1 MNNVH
6 KKFKAFG
13 VLTSLFVLL
22 VLIQGALVSK
32 TGSGEGC
39 GDTWP
44 LCFGEVVPL
53 NPTIETIIEYSH
65 RIVSGLT
72 GLLVI
77 ILALWAWKQL
87 KHIREA
93 RVLAILSVLMIILQG
108 LMGAGAVVFGQ
119 EPITMA
125 LHFGFSALSLS
136 SVVLLIILSF
146 EDSNQTPR
154 PVAPRNSNKLRNYV
168 FAVTAYCYAVI
179 YTGAYVKHTDST
191 LACAGFPTCNG
202 KWIPD
207 AFWTVAPQ
215 YFHRIFGT
223 IMLLSLI
230 VLVVWVWRHYK
241 SHRTIKWLS
250 LLSVLLVL
258 GQFASGIT
266 IVLSLNQFLE
276 VGMTHAILISILFT
290 CLAYMTMIFLRKP
303 TQ

>member
-1 MNNVH
+1 MH
-6 KKFKAFG
+6 KRFKFFG
-13 VLTSLFVLL
+13 VITALFVLL

-53 NPTIETIIEYSH
+53 NPTMETIIEYSH
-65 RIVSGLT
+65 RIVSGLA

-77 ILALWAWKQL
+77 ILAFWAWKQL

-93 RVLAILSVLMIILQG
+93 RFLAFLSVFMIILQG

-119 EPITMA
+119 QPLVMA

-146 EDSNQTPR
+146 EDSSKISR
-154 PVAPRNSNKLRNYV
+154 PTAPKNSKGLRRYV
-168 FAVTAYCYAVI
+168 LGVLLYCYAVI
-179 YTGAYVKHTDST
+179 YTGAFVKHTDST

-223 IMLLSLI
+223 IMLISLI
-230 VLVVWVWRHYK
+230 ILVVWIFRK
-241 SHRTIKWLS
+241 FPLNRTLKWLS
-250 LLSVLLVL
+250 VLSMLMVI
-258 GQFASGIT
+258 GQFTSGIT
-266 IVLSLNQFLE
+266 IVLSLNQYLE
-276 VGMTHAILISILFT
+276 VGMTHAILVSLLFT
-290 CLAYMTMIFLRKP
+290 CLAYMTMILLRKP
-303 TQ
+303 TK

>member
-1 MNNVH
+1 MKNVH
-6 KKFKAFG
+6 KRFKVFG
-13 VLTSLFVLL
+13 VITALFVLL

-39 GDTWP
+39 GNTWP

-53 NPTIETIIEYSH
+53 NPAIETVIEYTH
-65 RIVSGLT
+65 RIVSGLA
-72 GLLVI
+72 GFLVI
-77 ILALWAWKQL
+77 ILAFWAWKQL
-87 KHIREA
+87 KHVREA
-93 RVLAILSVLMIILQG
+93 RFLAILSVFMIILQG

-119 EPITMA
+119 QPLVMA

-146 EDSNQTPR
+146 EDSKKGPR
-154 PVAPRNSNKLRNYV
+154 PAALDNSKGLRKYV
-168 FAVTAYCYAVI
+168 LAVLLYCYAVI
-179 YTGAYVKHTDST
+179 YTGAFVKHTDST

-223 IMLLSLI
+223 IMLILLI
-230 VLVVWVWRHYK
+230 ILLVWVFRK
-241 SHRTIKWLS
+241 FGQSRTIKWLS
-250 LLSVLLVL
+250 VISVLLVI
-258 GQFASGIT
+258 GQFSSGIT

-276 VGMTHAILISILFT
+276 VGMTHAVLVSLLFT
-290 CLAYMTMIFLRKP
+290 CLAYMTMILFRKRSA
-303 TQ
+303 

>member
-1 MNNVH
+1 MH
-6 KKFKAFG
+6 KRFKFFG
-13 VLTSLFVLL
+13 VTTALFVLL

-53 NPTIETIIEYSH
+53 NPTIETMIEYTH

-77 ILALWAWKQL
+77 ILAIWAWKQL

-93 RVLAILSVLMIILQG
+93 RVLAVLSVLMIVLQG

-146 EDSNQTPR
+146 EDSNRKPR
-154 PVAPRNSNKLRNYV
+154 PVAPKNSKGLRKYII
-168 FAVTAYCYAVI
+168 AVTAYCYAVI
-179 YTGAYVKHTDST
+179 YTGAFVKHTDST

-202 KWIPD
+202 QWIPD

-223 IMLLSLI
+223 IMLISLI
-230 VLVVWVWRHYK
+230 ILTVWVMRK
-241 SHRTIKWLS
+241 FRGHRTLAWLS
-250 LLSVLLVL
+250 MISVLLVI

-276 VGMTHAILISILFT
+276 VGMTHAILVSLLFT
-290 CLAYMTMIFLRKP
+290 CLAYMTMIILRKP